1 MFVLL
6 TRPSPR
12 DSWTVVR
19 QLTTDRTRDQDV
31 WGIFVV
37 PSRSPRGPLKIT
49 ALPKLWTPG
58 ISAGEAHGVHRGSSQ
73 ILALHNALSNPA
85 LTSSKTDITSW
96 KSCGIA
102 VVCWSAVWRWAGLC
116 CRSARGCVEGQDLS
130 FVCTLALSCL
140 FYLQAVN
147 RLLAPKSRKRS
158 CQVCG
163 FL

>member
-12 DSWTVVR
+12 DSWTLVR

-31 WGIFVV
+31 RMV
-37 PSRSPRGPLKIT
+37 PVEWQPSPNYGPQESVLEKLT
-49 ALPKLWTPG
+49 GYAGACPKSLPSTT
-58 ISAGEAHGVHRGSSQ
+58 
-73 ILALHNALSNPA
+73 LSNPA
-85 LTSSKTDITSW
+85 LTSSKINITSW

-130 FVCTLALSCL
+130 FVCTLPLSCL

-147 RLLAPKSRKRS
+147 RLLAPKSRKHS